1 MRVGQVDALRGLA
14 ALLVALFYHNFYLGG
29 QAIYTGPLDSL
40 QPFHWLYAWGWTLV
54 DLFFV
59 ISGFIFAHVYLTD
72 DGSLK
77 PNVTVRDFAVA
88 RFARLYP
95 LHFVTL
101 LICALLVVSSRVW
114 GAADYPESSVPVFL
128 ENLFFFQV
136 LHGGFNSAS
145 WSLSVEA
152 VCYALFILLARAN
165 LLRRYAPLLI
175 LCGVC
180 LCFPDELP
188 NRIGRGLIGFFLG
201 FELWRFREAKVPAPV
216 LAVVALIGLLLP
228 VHMWHFKYHVMLDF
242 TLWPAVLLLALKLRA
257 TYGAPL
263 ARGPK
268 LLNLPG
274 PHAGLLRGPHCH
286 AWQADSCFA
295 AAPGHVARW
304 SDDPVAVG
312 PQLSLVR
319 NSRTPI
325 FASCAA
331 RPPNRRTG
339 LSSPF
344 RCGLGLG
351 MQATGSLSQGAWP

>member
-152 VCYALFILLARAN
+152 VCYALFIVLARAN

-216 LAVVALIGLLLP
+216 LAVVALIGVLLP

-257 TYGAPL
+257 PMVLRWLGDRSYSIYLVHMPVYYAGRIAMHGKPIPASLQLPAMLLAGAMILLLSDLSYRWFETPARQFLRRAPL
-263 ARGPK
+263 GR
-268 LLNLPG
+268 
-274 PHAGLLRGPHCH
+274 
-286 AWQADSCFA
+286 
-295 AAPGHVARW
+295 
-304 SDDPVAVG
+304 
-312 PQLSLVR
+312 
-319 NSRTPI
+319 PI
-325 FASCAA
+325 AEPA
-331 RPPNRRTG
+331 
-339 LSSPF
+339 
-344 RCGLGLG
+344 
-351 MQATGSLSQGAWP
+351 